1 MTTLIDFQGLQV
13 QVVGVL
19 GAIIVVVAIAYKVML
34 KPMKA
39 CKSFFSWV
47 NKFRRDWEGEEAD
60 DGRDAV
66 PSVMQR
72 LNVLDGELSRNSG
85 KSLKDYV
92 VRLELKLDKLVK
104 RIDGIEDRQKEIQ
117 ESIKPKN

>member
-1 MTTLIDFQGLQV
+1 MTTLIDLQGFQV

-19 GAIIVVVAIAYKVML
+19 GAIIVAVAIAYKMML

-60 DGRDAV
+60 TGRDAV
-66 PSVMQR
+66 PGVMER
-72 LNVLDGELSRNSG
+72 LNVLDGELSRNGG

-92 VRLELKLDKLVK
+92 VRLESKLDKLVK
-104 RIDGIEDRQKEIQ
+104 RLDGIEDRQKEIQ
-117 ESIKPKN
+117 ESISPKN

>member
-1 MTTLIDFQGLQV
+1 MTTLIDLQGFQV

-19 GAIIVVVAIAYKVML
+19 GAIIVAVAIAYKMML

-39 CKSFFSWV
+39 CKSFFIWI

-60 DGRDAV
+60 TGRDAV
-66 PSVMQR
+66 PGVMER
-72 LNVLDGELSRNSG
+72 LNVLDGELSRNGG

-92 VRLELKLDKLVK
+92 VRLESKLDKLVK
-104 RIDGIEDRQKEIQ
+104 RLDVIEDRQKEIQ
-117 ESIKPKN
+117 ESISPKN

>member
-92 VRLELKLDKLVK
+92 VRLESKLDKLVK

>member
-1 MTTLIDFQGLQV
+1 MTTLIDFQGFQV

-34 KPMKA
+34 KPMRA

-60 DGRDAV
+60 NGRDAV

-92 VRLELKLDKLVK
+92 VRLESKLDKLVK

-117 ESIKPKN
+117 ESVKPKN

>member
-1 MTTLIDFQGLQV
+1 MTTLIDLQGFQV

-19 GAIIVVVAIAYKVML
+19 GAIIVAVAIAYKVML

-39 CKSFFSWV
+39 LKGFFDWV

-60 DGRDAV
+60 TGRDAV
-66 PSVMQR
+66 PSVMER
-72 LNVLDGELSRNSG
+72 LNVLDGELSRNGG

-92 VRLELKLDKLVK
+92 VRLESKLDKLVK
-104 RIDGIEDRQKEIQ
+104 RLDGIEDRQKEIHK
-117 ESIKPKN
+117 SINPKN

>member
-1 MTTLIDFQGLQV
+1 MTTLIDLQGFQV

-19 GAIIVVVAIAYKVML
+19 GAIIVAVAIAYKMML

-39 CKSFFSWV
+39 LKGFFNWI

-60 DGRDAV
+60 TGRDAV
-66 PSVMQR
+66 PGVMER
-72 LNVLDGELSRNSG
+72 LNVLDGELSRNGG

-92 VRLELKLDKLVK
+92 VRLESKLDKLVK
-104 RIDGIEDRQKEIQ
+104 RLDVIEDRQKEIQ
-117 ESIKPKN
+117 ESISPKN

>member
-1 MTTLIDFQGLQV
+1 MTTLINFQGFQV

-34 KPMKA
+34 KPMRA

-60 DGRDAV
+60 NGRDAV

-92 VRLELKLDKLVK
+92 VRLESKLDKLVK

-117 ESIKPKN
+117 ESVKPKN